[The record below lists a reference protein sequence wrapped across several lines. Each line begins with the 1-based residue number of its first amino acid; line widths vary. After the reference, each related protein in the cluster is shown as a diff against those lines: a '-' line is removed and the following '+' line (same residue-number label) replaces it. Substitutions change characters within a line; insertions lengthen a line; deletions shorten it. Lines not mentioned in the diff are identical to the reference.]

1 MDKLAFHVGF
11 DGFATHGT
19 SHILPVGVFG
29 TVPFA
34 YTPIVKLVSAL
45 GRGDERLHVPR
56 TNGAIGVIFVHIYY
70 PSLLVFGGDNSK
82 FTKNQ

>member
-34 YTPIVKLVSAL
+34 YTPIVKPVSAL

-56 TNGAIGVIFVHIYY
+56 TNGAIGVIFVHIYIY
-70 PSLLVFGGDNSK
+70 ISVSFGIR
-82 FTKNQ
+82 